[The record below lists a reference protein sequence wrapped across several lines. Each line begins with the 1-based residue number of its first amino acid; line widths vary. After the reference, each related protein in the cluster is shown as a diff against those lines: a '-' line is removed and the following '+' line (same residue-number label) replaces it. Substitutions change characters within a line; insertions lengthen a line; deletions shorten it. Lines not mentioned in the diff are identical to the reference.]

1 MYNLELTRKR
11 EEKLDLIKNND
22 KNLFSLVISELS
34 DIKNNGLKSKNTKNI
49 GDNIFRKRIG
59 RWRILFTIKNLD
71 ITIWIIDI
79 EKDTLKDYKK
89 WKEYVISK
97 M

>member
-49 GDNIFRKRIG
+49 WDNIFRKRIW

>member
-1 MYNLELTRKR
+1 MELTRKW
-11 EEKLDLIKNND
+11 EEKLDFLKTSD
-22 KNLFSLVISELS
+22 KNLFSLLISELS
-34 DIKNNGLKSKNTKNI
+34 DIKNNWLKSKNTKNI
-49 GDNIFRKRIG
+49 WDNIFRKRIW

>member
-11 EEKLDLIKNND
+11 EEKLDFLKTSD

-34 DIKNNGLKSKNTKNI
+34 DIKNSWLKSKNTKNI
-49 GDNIFRKRIG
+49 WDNIFRKRIW

-71 ITIWIIDI
+71 ITVWIIDI
-79 EKDTLKDYKK
+79 EKDTLKDYKR